1 MEQKTQLSDAD
12 WMSRR
17 LRAARALID
26 FSQQDLAEASEV
38 SLDVIE
44 AVERMRR
51 EPALEE
57 WQRILTVLSAQGVT
71 PTATGIEL
79 NPDIVEI
86 PERAKRL
93 WSAKPITDPDF

>member
-1 MEQKTQLSDAD
+1 MEQKTQLSDAE

-17 LRAARALID
+17 LRAARVLID
-26 FSQQDLAEASEV
+26 CSRKDIAEASEV

-44 AVERMRR
+44 AVEEMRG

-57 WQRILTVLSAQGVT
+57 WQRILTVLRAQGIV

-93 WSAKPITDPDF
+93 WSAKPITDPRF